1 MLLGGFLRE
10 DVFNEKIAPAFHSLI
25 EKYRES
31 GAGAGVAKARSEVV
45 SRVFEKLKID
55 GFSSKIEIK
64 SDDLKKWVALAVA
77 GGRNDAVKRSLEF
90 ESIRRDLKNGFS
102 VDVLERWA
110 AEAGLDDG
118 NFRRQLNDLR
128 SVSNNGYGEIPEL
141 GDRASVFS
149 AFSEIV
155 ARYRAGKSLKFSSGG
170 VGGLA
175 LGDSQSIGPLVSVS
189 PTLGAGG
196 GRVATVEIGGASGRG
211 IDRRDTGEQPETQSR
226 RIGVRRA
233 SIHPC
238 RARRRF
244 REPGTRQRRANQGK
258 GRDCQVCAEG
268 GIFGRRG
275 GVARLGARL
284 PVDHR

>member
-1 MLLGGFLRE
+1 MLEEGLLLGGFLRE

-31 GAGAGVAKARSEVV
+31 GAGAGAGVAKARSEVV

-141 GDRASVFS
+141 GDRTSVFS

-189 PTLGAGG
+189 PTLE
-196 GRVATVEIGGASGRG
+196 R
-211 IDRRDTGEQPETQSR
+211 
-226 RIGVRRA
+226 
-233 SIHPC
+233 
-238 RARRRF
+238 
-244 REPGTRQRRANQGK
+244 
-258 GRDCQVCAEG
+258 AEG
-268 GIFGRRG
+268 GLPPSRSAAHQAG
-275 GVARLGARL
+275 G
-284 PVDHR
+284 D